1 MAKMAFD
8 SPGGDIII
16 LSKRRSADRKI
27 QRLCKL
33 LAWGMS
39 AAKGWR
45 YVALDLTDPV
55 SDLNLC
61 LRLWDGLDD
70 DHMTA
75 EAHY

>member
-1 MAKMAFD
+1 
-8 SPGGDIII
+8 
-16 LSKRRSADRKI
+16 
-27 QRLCKL
+27 L